1 MFNKKDIIIL
11 TSLVEKELNSKKYL
25 TDSYIK
31 NLENLN
37 SKLEGY
43 LQYLEDEGCQD
54 YLMQYNCYLQGHR
67 NRLKSIPYYMLII
80 IYFI

>member
-1 MFNKKDIIIL
+1 LNKVFYYIAIIKGDVRMFNKKDIIIL

-43 LQYLEDEGCQD
+43 LQYLEDEGC
-54 YLMQYNCYLQGHR
+54 
-67 NRLKSIPYYMLII
+67 
-80 IYFI
+80 

>member
-25 TDSYIK
+25 TDGYIK

-43 LQYLEDEGCQD
+43 LQYLEDEGC
-54 YLMQYNCYLQGHR
+54 
-67 NRLKSIPYYMLII
+67 
-80 IYFI
+80 

>member
-1 MFNKKDIIIL
+1 MNKVFYYIAIIKGDVRMFNKKDIIIL

-43 LQYLEDEGCQD
+43 LQYLEDEGC
-54 YLMQYNCYLQGHR
+54 
-67 NRLKSIPYYMLII
+67 
-80 IYFI
+80 